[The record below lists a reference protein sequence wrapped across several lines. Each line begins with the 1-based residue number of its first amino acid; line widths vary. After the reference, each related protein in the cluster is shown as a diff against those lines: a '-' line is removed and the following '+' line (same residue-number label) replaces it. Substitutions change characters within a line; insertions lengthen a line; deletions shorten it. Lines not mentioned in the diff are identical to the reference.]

1 MAQKR
6 QATQQPIFEKFQ
18 QVGAAQAGQL
28 QQRDEE
34 IAQLRQQLEDL
45 QKSPASGGAVP
56 QYPIQEFVPLRLREG
71 LTQPR
76 KYFEPAAMEKLKQSI
91 AKVGVREPLLV
102 RRGADDKLE
111 IVSGESRWRCSKDLN
126 LETLPAIESDL
137 NDEQALEI
145 ALISNLIRENL
156 NLVEE
161 TDSIIALI
169 GLKFDL
175 DTDSLAQALIRIKNL
190 RRARSLDDEQVVE
203 EMGDYYSGIITLDAL
218 SQIDRIFAQFG
229 LTLESFVTN
238 RLIAVQKMPE
248 NLLEAVRAG
257 RVAFSK
263 ADVIRRSSLPPEIQE
278 DLLQEVEGGLA
289 KSALLERV
297 KELKQANTDADSAA
311 EIDPPQKFRQSAQKL
326 YSKKVWKSIQSDAK
340 LKRKFQRLQSL
351 ADELLEAIQDQP

>member
-6 QATQQPIFEKFQ
+6 QATQQPIFQKFQ
-18 QVGAAQAGQL
+18 QVGATQAGQI

-34 IAQLRQQLEDL
+34 IAQLRQQLEEL
-45 QKSPASGGAVP
+45 QKAPASSGGIT

-76 KYFEPAAMEKLKQSI
+76 KYFDPAAMEKLKQSI

-111 IVSGESRWRCSKDLN
+111 IVSGESRWRCSEDLN

-175 DTDSLAQALIRIKNL
+175 DSESLSQALIRIKNL
-190 RRARSLDDEQVVE
+190 RRARGLDDEQVVE
-203 EMGDYYSGIITLDAL
+203 EMGDYYSGIITLDVL

-238 RLIAVQKMPE
+238 RLIALQKMPE
-248 NLLEAVRAG
+248 KLLEAVREG

-263 ADVIRRSSLPPEIQE
+263 ADVIRRSNLPSEVQE
-278 DLLQEVEGGLA
+278 DLLREAEEGLA
-289 KSALLERV
+289 KSTLLERV
-297 KELKQANTDADSAA
+297 KELKQTGSSNDSDA
-311 EIDPPQKFRQSAQKL
+311 EVDPPQQFRQSAQKL
-326 YSKKVWKSIQSDAK
+326 YNKKAWKRIQADSK
-340 LKRKFQRLQSL
+340 LKKKFQRLQSL
-351 ADELLEAIQDQP
+351 TNELIAAIQD

>member
-6 QATQQPIFEKFQ
+6 QATQQPILQKFQ
-18 QVGAAQAGQL
+18 QVGVAQMGQL

-45 QKSPASGGAVP
+45 QNAPSSAGGVP
-56 QYPIQEFVPLRLREG
+56 HYPIQDFVPLRLGDG

-76 KYFEPAAMEKLKQSI
+76 KYFDPAALEKLQRSI

-102 RRGADDKLE
+102 RRGADGKLE
-111 IVSGESRWRCSKDLN
+111 IVSGESRWRCGKTLK

-169 GLKFDL
+169 GLKFKL
-175 DTDSLAQALIRIKNL
+175 DTESLSQALIRIKNL
-190 RRARSLDDEQVVE
+190 RRARRLNDEQVVE
-203 EMGDYYSGIITLDAL
+203 EMGDYYSGIITLDVL
-218 SQIDRIFAQFG
+218 SQLDRIFAQFG

-248 NLLEAVRAG
+248 QLLDAVREG

-263 ADVIRRSSLPPEIQE
+263 ADVIRRSNLPSDVQA
-278 DLLQEVEGGLA
+278 DLLREAEAGLA
-289 KSALLERV
+289 KRALLERV
-297 KELKQANTDADSAA
+297 KELKQANFDTSCGADMEPPRQFRRSA
-311 EIDPPQKFRQSAQKL
+311 EQL
-326 YSKKVWKSIQSDAK
+326 YSKSAWNRIQADSK
-340 LKRKFQRLQSL
+340 LKKKFQRLQAL
-351 ADELLEAIQDQP
+351 ANELIEALQEQD

>member
-45 QKSPASGGAVP
+45 QKSPASRGVP

-76 KYFEPAAMEKLKQSI
+76 KYFEPVAMEKLKQSI

-175 DTDSLAQALIRIKNL
+175 DAESLAQALIRIKNL
-190 RRARSLDDEQVVE
+190 RRARSLDDEQVVD
-203 EMGDYYSGIITLDAL
+203 EMGDYYSGIITLDVL

-229 LTLESFVTN
+229 VD
-238 RLIAVQKMPE
+238 
-248 NLLEAVRAG
+248 AG
-257 RVAFSK
+257 
-263 ADVIRRSSLPPEIQE
+263 
-278 DLLQEVEGGLA
+278 
-289 KSALLERV
+289 
-297 KELKQANTDADSAA
+297 
-311 EIDPPQKFRQSAQKL
+311 KL
-326 YSKKVWKSIQSDAK
+326 RDKSIDCRTKDA
-340 LKRKFQRLQSL
+340 
-351 ADELLEAIQDQP
+351 

>member
-6 QATQQPIFEKFQ
+6 QVTQQPIFQKFQ
-18 QVGAAQAGQL
+18 QVGATQAGQI

-34 IAQLRQQLEDL
+34 IAQLKQQLEEL
-45 QKSPASGGAVP
+45 QKAPAASGGVT
-56 QYPIQEFVPLRLREG
+56 QYPIQDFVPLRLRDG

-76 KYFEPAAMEKLKQSI
+76 KYFALAAMAKLKQSI

-102 RRGADDKLE
+102 RRGADAKLE

-175 DTDSLAQALIRIKNL
+175 DAESLSQALVRIKNL
-190 RRARSLDDEQVVE
+190 RRARDLNDDQVAE
-203 EMGDYYSGIITLDAL
+203 EMSDYYSGIIGLDAL

-248 NLLEAVRAG
+248 NLLEAVREG

-263 ADVIRRSSLPPEIQE
+263 ADVIRRSNLPPEIQE
-278 DLLQEVEGGLA
+278 DLLRQTEEGLA
-289 KSALLERV
+289 KSALLEQV
-297 KELKQANTDADSAA
+297 KDIKRANSNDSEDAKN
-311 EIDPPQKFRQSAQKL
+311 IPPQQFRQTVQKL
-326 YSKKVWKSIQSDAK
+326 YNKKAWTRIQANSKLEK
-340 LKRKFQRLQSL
+340 KFQRLQSL
-351 ADELLEAIQDQP
+351 ANEILEAIQD

>member
-45 QKSPASGGAVP
+45 QKAPASAGVP

-102 RRGADDKLE
+102 RRGADGKLE

-175 DTDSLAQALIRIKNL
+175 DAESLAQALIRIKNL

-248 NLLEAVRAG
+248 NLLEAVREG

-297 KELKQANTDADSAA
+297 KELKQADADSAA
-311 EIDPPQKFRQSAQKL
+311 EIDPPQQFRQSAQKL
-326 YSKKVWKSIQSDAK
+326 YSKKAWKRIQSDAK

-351 ADELLEAIQDQP
+351 ADELLEALDGEG

>member
-6 QATQQPIFEKFQ
+6 QVTQQPIFQKFQ
-18 QVGAAQAGQL
+18 QVGATQAGQI

-34 IAQLRQQLEDL
+34 IAQLRQQLEEL
-45 QKSPASGGAVP
+45 QKAPISSGGVT
-56 QYPIQEFVPLRLREG
+56 QYSIQDFVPLRLRDG

-76 KYFEPAAMEKLKQSI
+76 KYFAPAAMEKLKRSI

-102 RRGADDKLE
+102 RRGADAKLE
-111 IVSGESRWRCSKDLN
+111 IVSGESRWRCCRDLN

-161 TDSIIALI
+161 TDSIIALM

-175 DTDSLAQALIRIKNL
+175 DAESLSQALVRIKNL
-190 RRARSLDDEQVVE
+190 RRARDLSDDQVVE
-203 EMGDYYSGIITLDAL
+203 KMSDYYSGIIDLDAL
-218 SQIDRIFAQFG
+218 LQIDRIFAQFG

-248 NLLEAVRAG
+248 NLLEAVREG

-263 ADVIRRSSLPPEIQE
+263 ADVIRRSNLPSEIQE
-278 DLLQEVEGGLA
+278 DLLRQTEEGLA

-297 KELKQANTDADSAA
+297 KGIKQANSNVSDDAKV
-311 EIDPPQKFRQSAQKL
+311 IPPQQFRQTVQRL
-326 YSKKVWKSIQSDAK
+326 YSKKAWTRIQSDSK
-340 LKRKFQRLQSL
+340 LEKKFQRLQSL
-351 ADELLEAIQDQP
+351 ANELLEAIQD